1 MATAF
6 PDLRDKLRAGSGGL
20 GGAGEFA
27 EGGRKRRAE
36 PASEGEEDDD
46 EETGV
51 ESPEADEVAR
61 KVQSGV
67 FQARPFSESECE
79 RIEACIDDVV
89 ALAERGAY
97 KARTVDRAPLRNKY
111 FFGEGYTYGSQL
123 VKRGPGQERLYP
135 HGQVDPIP
143 QVCSVY
149 HHGLQSTK
157 TRRVVESMTPQA
169 RPRCLVTS
177 GNHQSDQT
185 NSRCNHPP

>member
-1 MATAF
+1 MPSACPGHGDCFSRSPRQTA
-6 PDLRDKLRAGSGGL
+6 GGKRWPWRRRRIRR
-20 GGAGEFA
+20 GRTEAPSGAGF
-27 EGGRKRRAE
+27 GGRGGRRRGDRRGE
-36 PASEGEEDDD
+36 PRGRRSG
-46 EETGV
+46 
-51 ESPEADEVAR
+51 S

-157 TRRVVESMTPQA
+157 TRRVV
-169 RPRCLVTS
+169 
-177 GNHQSDQT
+177 
-185 NSRCNHPP
+185 